1 MSVRP
6 TKRSPAAL
14 QLQAAETTRKASLDP
29 NLVVGLSA
37 PSRLNQFGDSSP
49 TLPGDSVGKSNPG
62 VGSGQTEDDSCCV
75 FTANLREVVQS
86 GASHDEAQSNCT
98 AAGCTDQVYS
108 TSPIVGCSALDFS
121 VQ

>member
-37 PSRLNQFGDSSP
+37 PSRLDQFGDSSP

-62 VGSGQTEDDSCCV
+62 VGS
-75 FTANLREVVQS
+75 ANLREVVQS
-86 GASHDEAQSNCT
+86 GASHDEAQANCT

>member
-75 FTANLREVVQS
+75 FTANLREVQQS
-86 GASHDEAQSNCT
+86 GA
-98 AAGCTDQVYS
+98 
-108 TSPIVGCSALDFS
+108 
-121 VQ
+121 